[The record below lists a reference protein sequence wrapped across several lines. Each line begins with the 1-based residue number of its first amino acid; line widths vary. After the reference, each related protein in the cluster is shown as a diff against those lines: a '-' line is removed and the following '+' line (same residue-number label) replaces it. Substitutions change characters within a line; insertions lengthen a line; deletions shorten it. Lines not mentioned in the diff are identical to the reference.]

1 MTKAELRGAIMD
13 VIKEIGMVAACE
25 AALGAYVEESA
36 KLRKKATKERADARL
51 YNTKLLLRNIQALR
65 IHAEE
70 AVSEA
75 DPEFWEDLMLPDGK
89 ISLTSIRNST
99 AKTRA
104 LIAHVDAML
113 GAYEQYCENRTPE
126 DQRRWRIIS
135 AIYLEDP
142 PVSPEMV
149 ADCENVDVRTVYRD
163 IDIACNQ
170 LGVFLFGVDAVGE
183 LFEAFGP

>member
-1 MTKAELRGAIMD
+1 MKKAELRDAIME
-13 VIKEIGMVAACE
+13 VFVETGTAAACE
-25 AALGAYVEESA
+25 AALGAYIEESA
-36 KLRKKATKERADARL
+36 RLRRQAVKERADARL
-51 YNTKLLLRNIQALR
+51 HNTKLLLRNLQALR

-75 DPEFWEDLMLPDGK
+75 DPAFWEDLMIPDGK

-104 LIAHVDAML
+104 LIAHADAML
-113 GAYEQYCENRTPE
+113 RAYEQYCENRTPE

-135 AIYLEDP
+135 AIYLEASP
-142 PVSPEMV
+142 LSPEIV
-149 ADCENVDVRTVYRD
+149 AARESVEVRTVYRD